1 MKKDAH
7 VSSKSEL
14 EKWLEDTE
22 REKKRRAAQIKS
34 ELAGSLSC
42 EDEDIID
49 FMKANGILSVFH
61 YIPLHSA
68 PAGLKYGRFHGE
80 DVYTTKESERLCR
93 LPLYYGLKEEEVSYI
108 ISKVKEFYANR

>member
-49 FMKANGILSVFH
+49 MWTFEF
-61 YIPLHSA
+61 PL
-68 PAGLKYGRFHGE
+68 
-80 DVYTTKESERLCR
+80 
-93 LPLYYGLKEEEVSYI
+93 
-108 ISKVKEFYANR
+108 